1 MEKLLPNGTIVL
13 LKGGNKRLMIYGR
26 KQLIVDNDQEEA
38 AEGKPADGTMYDY
51 LGVFYPEGYINQEY
65 TYVFNHTD
73 IIDRSEERRVGKEG
87 RARWSTGRCKTNEY
101 RAQTDEKD

>member
-26 KQLIVDNDQEEA
+26 KQLIVDSDQEEA

-73 IIDRSEERRVGKEG
+73 IIDILYRGYEDEEEEEFQKVLDD
-87 RARWSTGRCKTNEY
+87 A
-101 RAQTDEKD
+101 